1 MLSIV
6 QGLRYLLKKSTTIEQ
21 FSIQNVPTKDKCD
34 ICEEQQMSKNI
45 SPELLTKFENH
56 VNDKTKT
63 KAERDLDRQSDSIVL
78 CFDLENVIP
87 CPRAEV
93 SNFFY
98 KRKIKVII

>member
-1 MLSIV
+1 M
-6 QGLRYLLKKSTTIEQ
+6 
-21 FSIQNVPTKDKCD
+21 
-34 ICEEQQMSKNI
+34 
-45 SPELLTKFENH
+45 FENH

>member
-1 MLSIV
+1 MEECPGQQNLCSIS
-6 QGLRYLLKKSTTIEQ
+6 LRLGCLWRRIFNAVTIKE
-21 FSIQNVPTKDKCD
+21 FLFWGTHESD
-34 ICEEQQMSKNI
+34 
-45 SPELLTKFENH
+45 H
-56 VNDKTKT
+56 
-63 KAERDLDRQSDSIVL
+63 RHRQSDSIVL